1 MDKLMKLNSLLHE
14 QEEREWKF
22 RYKTKE
28 VIVQMGYMRS
38 MWDDNASRE
47 LWKKFAIPFDDA
59 SAKAVAHHQKAFG
72 SSSALRAEG
81 EQLYSS
87 CIRVSGLSEEIGEK
101 LKVAKREHTSCDRS
115 MAEGKDFLQKVEQDT
130 PIIDK
135 EMEDWSDDNARFVSL
150 YSNRQNIY

>member
-28 VIVQMGYMRS
+28 VIDQMGYMRS

-101 LKVAKREHTSCDRS
+101 LKVAKREQTSCDRS
-115 MAEGKDFLQKVEQDT
+115 ITESEEFLHKVEQDV
-130 PIIDK
+130 PILD
-135 EMEDWSDDNARFVSL
+135 EELDDWYKDEGRYNEI
-150 YSNRQNIY
+150 YSNRQSIY